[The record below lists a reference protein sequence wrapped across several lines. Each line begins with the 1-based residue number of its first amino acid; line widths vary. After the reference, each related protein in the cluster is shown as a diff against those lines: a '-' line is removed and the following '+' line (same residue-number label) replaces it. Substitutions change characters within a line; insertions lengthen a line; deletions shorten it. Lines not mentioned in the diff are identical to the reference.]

1 MLKDKQFIIT
11 NATRSPVS
19 VLESPVLLYETPDY
33 SEQFPDK
40 VRLKV
45 VTESFEDGSSISYIY
60 IPSTRERIP
69 RAEFNELLFAG
80 KIWPVGST
88 ACLLDKRPSKQSEIL
103 HSGAHFSLAA

>member
-19 VLESPVLLYETPDY
+19 VLESPVLLYETYLD
-33 SEQFPDK
+33 QFPEK
-40 VRLKV
+40 VRLRI
-45 VTESFEDGSSISYIY
+45 VTESYEDESSTSYIH
-60 IPSTRERIP
+60 ILRTDRRIP
-69 RAEFNELLFAG
+69 RDEFNEYLFQH
-80 KIWPVGST
+80 KIWPIGST